1 MFPPPVSGRSILP
14 DDWTLFARAYHD
26 AVVYDG
32 PDPED
37 VLYEGPLI
45 VHLNGWLELEGDRL
59 LSPSAVHHV
68 DVYDEVD
75 DPGDRTGGRDD
86 GRGGDDDGSSDRSRT
101 NRFSPR

>member
-14 DDWTLFARAYHD
+14 DDWTRFARAYHD

-32 PDPED
+32 PEPDD

-45 VHLNGWLELEGDRL
+45 VHFNGWLELEGDRL

-68 DVYDEVD
+68 DVYD
-75 DPGDRTGGRDD
+75 DPGNRSD
-86 GRGGDDDGSSDRSRT
+86 GRGDGRDGGDDGSGDRYRT
-101 NRFSPR
+101 NRFNPR